1 MGILRS
7 EQMKHGTLV
16 LPIDRAREFIDLVG
30 ASTKMQF
37 EDMNA
42 RNMHRPYK
50 KYIQRIDE
58 MERILRFL
66 TDELD
71 RVPHDEVIQNNVTSF
86 LENADK
92 YKLDEVEARLKQI
105 HREFIQFKE
114 NNANLTARRN
124 ATLEER
130 NVIQTAIVSMAQIS
144 ARPSGARALR
154 SAQGEDEEFEYEASR
169 SLLDD
174 EEGGQRRTLETMFSN
189 IAGVIAQA
197 DQDRFARH
205 LHRAT
210 RGNTFINFQQI
221 FEPMQDPKT
230 GREMHKSV
238 FVIYFQDHRAGSSVS
253 AMCEKITK
261 ICAAYGVNTYR
272 WPSSREAAEELFQ
285 SLQVQVEDQQRLL
298 KAHEAFVRSEATTL
312 LEVTRPDGNSLIEEW
327 RMFCVKEKSLYATLN
342 LFEGHMNLRANCWYP
357 AEQEDHIRALLIQH
371 SSRQHGHSS
380 AMLVSDRTQPR
391 KNPPTYIRKNQFTGV
406 FQDLVDTYGLPKYGE
421 INPALFTIVTFP
433 FLFGV
438 MYGDVGH
445 GSMLLALGI
454 YAIWKADELKFSIPQ
469 LYEARYILTMM
480 GVFGVYAG
488 FLYND
493 FFSLGLNLFDSRWQ
507 HPAGVHPRQGQVITF
522 EPVPGADIR
531 NEGGMGPYPFGVDPA
546 WHGAQNELVFMN
558 SMKMKLSVIIGVT
571 QMTIGLFL
579 RFSNAVYERNATD
592 FFCECVPMMVFMVCF
607 FGFMDYMILYKWVTP
622 MDNPPSIIN
631 SMIAMAMWQEDPNPM
646 LGASL
651 PKMLM
656 GMAIFAVPFMLI
668 PKPLIKLYQHKAKV
682 ELSRSGGSGGHR
694 AGGPAGPGAGG
705 HGIGRHMPLGDN
717 EDVEAL
723 RPHVKDHSL
732 EEEEEEEFDLGEL
745 VIHQV
750 IETIEYVLGTVS
762 HTASYLRLWALSLAH
777 QQLSVVFFSMTIL
790 SGMTAPFPLNIIAV
804 YLCFAMW
811 FGITLAILLG
821 MDVMECFLHTLRLH
835 WVEFQSKFYKAGG
848 EKFAPYDIKQLVAAE
863 E

>member
-16 LPIDRAREFIDLVG
+16 LPIDRARQFLDLIG
-30 ASTKMQF
+30 SETKMQF

-42 RNMHRPYK
+42 RDMHRPYK
-50 KYIQRIDE
+50 KYIQRVDE

-66 TDELD
+66 FDELD
-71 RVPHDEVIQNNVTSF
+71 RVPHHDEVIQNNITSF
-86 LENADK
+86 LDNADK

-105 HREFIQFKE
+105 HRDFIQFKE

-124 ATLEER
+124 AALEER

-144 ARPSGARALR
+144 APRMNNRDSWR
-154 SAQGEDEEFEYEASR
+154 EDGDEFEFAASR

-238 FVIYFQDHRAGSSVS
+238 FVIYFQDHRAGSSIS

-261 ICAAYGVNTYR
+261 ICTAYGVNTYR
-272 WPSSREAAEELFQ
+272 WPSSREAAEDTFQ
-285 SLQVQVEDQQRLL
+285 HLQVQVEDQQRLL
-298 KAHEAFVRSEATTL
+298 NAHEAFVRSEAVSL
-312 LEVTRPDGNSLIEEW
+312 LERTRLGGNSLIEEW
-327 RMFCVKEKSLYATLN
+327 RLFCVKEKSIYATLN

-380 AMLVSDRTQPR
+380 AMLVSDRTPPR

-406 FQDLVDTYGLPKYGE
+406 FQDLVDTYGLPRYGE
-421 INPALFTIVTFP
+421 VNPALFTIVTFP

-445 GSMLLALGI
+445 GSMLLCVGI
-454 YAIWKADELKFSIPQ
+454 YAVWKADELKFSIPQ
-469 LYEARYILTMM
+469 LYAGRYILLMM
-480 GVFGVYAG
+480 GIFGMYAG

-493 FFSLGLNLFDSRWQ
+493 FFSVGFNFFGSRWQ
-507 HPAGVHPRQGQVITF
+507 PPTGVDPKPGQVITW
-522 EPVPGADIR
+522 EPIPGAYDIK
-531 NEGGMGPYPFGVDPA
+531 NEGGPGPYPFGVDPA
-546 WHGAQNELVFMN
+546 WHGAQNELVYMN
-558 SMKMKLSVIIGVT
+558 SMKMKMSVIIGVV
-571 QMTIGLFL
+571 QMTGGLFL
-579 RFSNAVYERNATD
+579 RFSNAMYEKNVTD
-592 FFCECVPMMVFMVCF
+592 FLCECVPMMVFMLCF
-607 FGFMDYMILYKWVTP
+607 FGFMDYMILYKWVTA

-631 SMIAMAMWQEDPNPM
+631 SLIAMAMWTEDTNPM
-646 LGASL
+646 LGPNL
-651 PKMLM
+651 PRLLMAVAML
-656 GMAIFAVPFMLI
+656 AVPFLLI
-668 PKPLIKLYQHKAKV
+668 PKPLIQLMQHKAKV
-682 ELSRSGGSGGHR
+682 AQQAQFSGPG
-694 AGGPAGPGAGG
+694 GPGAAG
-705 HGIGRHMPLGDN
+705 HAIGRHMPFSD
-717 EDVEAL
+717 EEAC
-723 RPHVKDHSL
+723 RSHD
-732 EEEEEEEFDLGEL
+732 EEEEEEFDFGEL

-790 SGMTAPFPLNIIAV
+790 SGMSAPFPLNIIAT
-804 YLCFAMW
+804 YLSFAMW
-811 FGITLAILLG
+811 FGVTIAILLG
-821 MDVMECFLHTLRLH
+821 MDVLECFLHTLRLH
-835 WVEFQSKFYKAGG
+835 WVEFQSKFYKADGYAFVPLCHRTLL
-848 EKFAPYDIKQLVAAE
+848 ENKQE
-863 E
+863 D